1 VLLFLVNWAPAD
13 EEAIDLLAM
22 VPSGR
27 EEEPA
32 ATSYSCLLQPPT
44 VVVGSRVGR
53 TRQQG
58 WRSQRWEQGGGGAS
72 GGGSG
77 RSKLEEE
84 EATGAG
90 CRPATSVAV
99 WWAQEKG

>member
-1 VLLFLVNWAPAD
+1 
-13 EEAIDLLAM
+13 M
-22 VPSGR
+22 KRPSTCLPWC
-27 EEEPA
+27 PA
-32 ATSYSCLLQPPT
+32 AGRRRLLQPPTAACSNLLHRSCLLQPPT

-58 WRSQRWEQGGGGAS
+58 WRSQRWEQ